1 MSQLYVTQ
9 QFDELDAIC
18 WRYYGRTQQTVEA
31 VLLANPDLA
40 EMLPI
45 LPEGVT
51 ISLPDLPEPSTSE
64 TVRIWD
70 QLPTATSGTGAA

>member
-1 MSQLYVTQ
+1 MSQLYVTR
-9 QFDELDAIC
+9 QFDELDDIC

-40 EMLPI
+40 DLLPI
-45 LPEGVT
+45 LPDGVT
-51 ISLPDLPEPSTSE
+51 LQLPDLVAPSTSE

-70 QLPTATSGTGAA
+70 QLPTATPGTGAG

>member
-1 MSQLYVTQ
+1 MSQLYITR
-9 QFDELDAIC
+9 QFDEVDAIC

-31 VLLANPDLA
+31 VLLANPGLA
-40 EMLPI
+40 DMMPI

-70 QLPTATSGTGAA
+70 QLPTAAPGTGAA

>member
-31 VLLANPDLA
+31 VLVRNTNLADL
-40 EMLPI
+40 LPI
-45 LPEGVT
+45 MPAGIV
-51 ISLPDLPEPSTSE
+51 IDLPDLRQPSTSE
-64 TVRIWD
+64 TLRIWD